1 MEADRAR
8 PTALPMIYERI
19 AWRYM
24 EIVNPT
30 MFAEFMS
37 GIGRGSV
44 SRMKCLDYLKNHGWV
59 RD

>member
-1 MEADRAR
+1 VEQSAPGAV
-8 PTALPMIYERI
+8 PMIYERI

-30 MFAEFMS
+30 MFAEMMA

-44 SRMKCLDYLKNHGWV
+44 SRMKCLDYIKNHGWSTE
-59 RD
+59 